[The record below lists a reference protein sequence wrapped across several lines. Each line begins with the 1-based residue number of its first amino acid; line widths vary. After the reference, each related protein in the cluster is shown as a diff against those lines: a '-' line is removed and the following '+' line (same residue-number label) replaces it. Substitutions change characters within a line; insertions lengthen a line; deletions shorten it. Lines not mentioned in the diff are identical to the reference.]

1 MVLMTDCSLISLK
14 PWLEAQPFF
23 LLGSASF
30 AGDCDSSYR
39 GRQTEGGA
47 EPLLR
52 VEGAARLVF
61 PDYPG
66 NHMFN
71 TIGNLLEHSQL
82 ALLFV
87 DFSQQSTVLLQGQ
100 AQLEGPDPA
109 WPRAP
114 RTIAVDV
121 ARVLHAPVAGLPH
134 LELTG

>member
-1 MVLMTDCSLISLK
+1 MTECSLISLQ

-23 LLGSASF
+23 LLGSASI

-39 GRQTEGGA
+39 GRQTEGGV

-52 VEGAARLVF
+52 VEGARRLVF

-66 NHMFN
+66 NNLFN
-71 TIGNLLEHSQL
+71 TIGNLLEHPQL

-87 DFSQQSTVLLQGQ
+87 DFVQQSTVLVQGL
-100 AQLEGPDPA
+100 AQLDGPDPA

-114 RTIAVDV
+114 RTIAVEV
-121 ARVLHAPVAGLPH
+121 ARVLRAPVEGMPR
-134 LELTG
+134 LELAG

>member
-1 MVLMTDCSLISLK
+1 MQPISLAALK

-23 LLGSASF
+23 VLGSASS

-39 GRQTEGGA
+39 GRQVEGGA

-52 VEGAARLVF
+52 VTGDARLVF

-66 NHMFN
+66 NNLLN
-71 TIGNLLEHSQL
+71 TIGNLLQHPQI

-87 DFSQQSTVLLQGQ
+87 DFADQSTVLLQGS
-100 AQLEGPDPA
+100 AQLAGPDPA

-114 RTIAVDV
+114 RTIAVEV
-121 ARVLHAPVAGLPH
+121 AQVLRAPVAGLPH
-134 LELTG
+134 LELAV